1 MKLNKKTIIIIFV
14 VLLCVILICMS
25 LNSFIKYGNVLIGS
39 GWVNS
44 PEQVF
49 EEALKSGYYNRMDN
63 QKQDSLKIKTLIDIL
78 EFENEIYYVYIS
90 EGNTFCVMNIAHDVK
105 KDLWHESALYVY
117 VYDEDV
123 EITSEYEYCLWEH
136 ELFISSDETI
146 VFGFMESGIAESY
159 YVNDTEAN
167 VKSYTFEVHGK
178 KYSVDYWYVSDLP
191 KGTNFDSLDVYYT
204 EHKHI
209 E

>member
-1 MKLNKKTIIIIFV
+1 MKLNKKTIIIIV
-14 VLLCVILICMS
+14 VLLCVILICIS
-25 LNSFIKYGNVLIGS
+25 VNSFIKYGNIFVGS

-49 EEALKSGYYNRMDN
+49 EQALKSGYYNRIDN
-63 QKQDSLKIKTLIDIL
+63 QKQDSLKIKTLIDVL
-78 EFENEIYYVYIS
+78 EFENEVYYVYIS

-117 VYDEDV
+117 VYDKNI
-123 EITSEYEYCLWEH
+123 EITSEYEYSLWEH
-136 ELFISSDETI
+136 ELFISSDETT

-159 YVNDTEAN
+159 YVNDIKAN
-167 VKSYTFEVHGK
+167 VKAYAFEENGK

-191 KGTNFDSLDVYYT
+191 EGTDYNNLEVYYT
-204 EHKHI
+204 ENI
-209 E
+209 G